1 MIQLQVDLGQ
11 RSYPILIGPGLL
23 KRPGLLAKHLAGRQ
37 AMIVTDRQ
45 VAPLH
50 LDALHG
56 ALGEVRA
63 DLFELEPGEQSKTLE
78 SYARLIDALMARRHS
93 RATTLIALGGG
104 VVGDLAGFAAATFQR
119 GVSCIQVP
127 TTLLAQV
134 DSSVGGKTAV
144 NHPQGKNMIGAF
156 HQPRCVLADTDT
168 LATLPEREYR
178 SGLAE
183 VLKYGVIWDA
193 PFFAWLE
200 AEAGALAA
208 RDAAALTHAVR
219 VSCETKAAVVARDE
233 REAGLRAILNFGHTF
248 AHAIETLTGYRR
260 FLHGEAVAIGMALAA
275 DCSVR
280 HGLLDGEQAARI
292 ARALQALGLPTALP
306 PELGPNAMLDAMGMD
321 KKALDGKLHLVLAR
335 RIGKVLVTSEINR
348 AALLTALQPHSS

>member
-1 MIQLQVDLGQ
+1 MIRVQVDLGE

-23 KRPGLLAKHLAGRQ
+23 KRPGLLAEHLAGGQ

-50 LDALHG
+50 LDALRC

-63 DLFELEPGEQSKTLE
+63 DAFELEPGERFKTLE
-78 SYARLIDALMARRHS
+78 SYGRIMDALMERRHS
-93 RATTLIALGGG
+93 RSTTLIALGGG
-104 VVGDLAGFAAATFQR
+104 VVGDLAGFTAATFQR

-144 NHPQGKNMIGAF
+144 NHPRGKNMIGAF
-156 HQPRCVLADTDT
+156 HQPRCVLADTDA

-178 SGLAE
+178 AGLAE
-183 VLKYGVIWDA
+183 VLKYGVIWNA
-193 PFFAWLE
+193 AFFAWLE
-200 AEAGALAA
+200 AEAGALAG
-208 RDAAALTHAVR
+208 RDASALTHAVR
-219 VSCETKAAVVARDE
+219 VSCETKAEVVARDE
-233 REAGLRAILNFGHTF
+233 REEGLRAILNFGHTF

-260 FLHGEAVAIGMALAA
+260 LLHGEAVAIGMALAG

-280 HGLLDGEQAARI
+280 HGLLDGDEAARI
-292 ARALQALGLPTALP
+292 ARVLRALGLPTALP
-306 PELGPNAMLDAMGMD
+306 PELDPNAMLDAMGMD
-321 KKALDGKLHLVLAR
+321 KKALEGKLRLVLAR
-335 RIGKVLVTSEINR
+335 RIGEVLVTDELDR
-348 AALLTALQPHSS
+348 AALLDTLQPRN